1 MFAGLAHGASRAP
14 PGRGGGGTA
23 PRRRWRE
30 GGPCN
35 PAWLGPAGS
44 PAPSDAPLNFKLP
57 ARDGPLRVSGQLA
70 TERAAGPAPRPGPSL
85 AGGTPSRPW
94 PGDGQEAPRGE
105 ARQSRPSGGAAIRN
119 QGLRWRSF
127 GAGTGTAEVDP
138 GKSQPLTVT
147 KDSESPGHLRRPTL
161 PRSLVLIGIQVC
173 RRWVRPKSCSYWQL
187 CAIA

>member
-1 MFAGLAHGASRAP
+1 MFAGLAHGASRAGRRGHGAAPPLARGWPVQSRLAGPGGVTGTVGRPIKLQVASSGRPP
-14 PGRGGGGTA
+14 PGQ
-23 PRRRWRE
+23 W
-30 GGPCN
+30 
-35 PAWLGPAGS
+35 PAC
-44 PAPSDAPLNFKLP
+44 
-57 ARDGPLRVSGQLA
+57 Q
-70 TERAAGPAPRPGPSL
+70 RAAGPAPRPGPSL

-119 QGLRWRSF
+119 RGLRWRSF

-173 RRWVRPKSCSYWQL
+173 RRWVRPKSCSY
-187 CAIA
+187 